1 MITGAHTAPPGR
13 FLVVESVRRAEP
25 IPGFEHPRI
34 HWDETPVANF
44 AHYELARDLA
54 NKLSVHPVSRGGVYD
69 DRARLVHVGEW
80 PPTHRRFRKATF
92 VTAVIGLSGNGEQ
105 AHRRFKKPR
114 PKPKSLLNPAH
125 RRRKS

>member
-1 MITGAHTAPPGR
+1 MITGTHTAPAGR

-34 HWDETPVANF
+34 HWDETRVADF
-44 AHYELARDLA
+44 AHFELARDLA
-54 NKLSVHPVSRGGVYD
+54 NKLSVFPVSQGGVYD
-69 DRARLVHVGEW
+69 DRGCLVHIGQW
-80 PPTHRRFRKATF
+80 PNAHRQYRKPMA
-92 VTAVIGLSGNGEQ
+92 VTAAVGLSGNGEQ

-114 PKPKSLLNPAH
+114 PKPKRLQNPAH